1 MSASQPSNDSARRK
15 HEARSLDVVQ
25 RIVISVLV
33 AVVFGT
39 FAAVLAAY
47 LAIAGDRDLPRS
59 SVIGLWIMTG
69 VMGLATAAA
78 ILLINR
84 RRLYSPWVLL
94 GLLPMAISAR
104 WVLG

>member
-1 MSASQPSNDSARRK
+1 MSGSQPSNHSARRK

-84 RRLYSPWVLL
+84 RHPYSPWVLL
-94 GLLPMAISAR
+94 GLLPMAISAP